1 MSCRCSDIRKCIH
14 DISAIKEIVAYLKN
28 IRNIENQV
36 DEEYISLSV
45 VSRRTFINN
54 NMVILNKK
62 QNELNKPI
70 KEIVPKMLKKCDEKI
85 NSLHRQLSSMKREDR
100 HYHEKH

>member
-14 DISAIKEIVAYLKN
+14 DISSTNEIVSYLNN

-45 VSRRTFINN
+45 LSRRTFINN

-85 NSLHRQLSSMKREDR
+85 NSLHRQLLSMKREDR